1 MIQFLRGDANSV
13 NSSVVVPADGQPVF
27 NKTDKL
33 LYIGDGATQLKNLEP
48 IAGLNALIYNT
59 VYETSNTSVP
69 SSINATPQSFNRTPV
84 LGDLALF
91 IVSLHGFNSTYLC
104 IYTVSNVSD
113 TSVTCTLKS
122 SVSITGSQGED
133 GEDGADGKGILK
145 SVKPCLLPNT
155 WSKKTWNGLKN
166 FFGSN
171 IWTDGENIYYAGGG
185 THYVLDRET
194 STWTKKT
201 WNGMGNFVASD
212 IWTDGENIYCSDYNN
227 NYVLNKDTS
236 TWSTKTWNGLTSFNG
251 SNIWTDGENIYCSDS
266 TRGIQSVL
274 NKSTSTWSAKTWN
287 GLTSFSGSYIWTDGK
302 NIYYSDD
309 SSNHY
314 VLNKDTS
321 TWSAK
326 TWNGYTNISGNCI
339 WTDGENIYYSYSGA
353 QKILDKETS
362 TWLSHPW
369 DDYFTPNRSYIW
381 TDGENIYWSNG
392 SSHRVLNKDTS
403 VTPLVGGNYGS
414 GLYRHQI
421 SFFGNTPD
429 STVSGCF
436 DVYDSN
442 PDPYTM
448 STFYAK
454 YSGKVFPVYPD
465 YQNVEGDPGYL
476 FSTAFYM
483 SSSSHFS
490 VYYPSTISTDGSCF
504 MSIATTNETESITD
518 TVYRIL

>member
-33 LYIGDGATQLKNLEP
+33 LYIGDGVTQVKNLEP
-48 IAGLNALIYNT
+48 LAGLNALIYNT
-59 VYETSNTSVP
+59 VYETSNTSAP

-104 IYTVSNVSD
+104 IYTVSNVSNS
-113 TSVTCTLKS
+113 SVTCTLKS

-171 IWTDGENIYYAGGG
+171 IWTDG
-185 THYVLDRET
+185 
-194 STWTKKT
+194 
-201 WNGMGNFVASD
+201 
-212 IWTDGENIYCSDYNN
+212 
-227 NYVLNKDTS
+227 
-236 TWSTKTWNGLTSFNG
+236 
-251 SNIWTDGENIYCSDS
+251 
-266 TRGIQSVL
+266 
-274 NKSTSTWSAKTWN
+274 
-287 GLTSFSGSYIWTDGK
+287 K

-309 SSNHY
+309 SSNQY

-421 SFFGNTPD
+421 SFFGNTID
-429 STVSGCF
+429 SAVNGSF

-442 PDPYTM
+442 PNSYTM

-454 YSGKVFPVYPD
+454 YSGKVFPVYLA
-465 YQNVEGDPGYL
+465 YQNVEGDPEYY

-483 SSSSHFS
+483 SSPSHFS
-490 VYYPSTISTDGSCF
+490 VYYPSTISTAGSCF
-504 MSIATTNETESITD
+504 MSLATTNETESMTD